1 MGDVHDSCRLREV
14 TGLSPTSSR
23 RHRGNWYL
31 TTTQTN
37 LPTAEFLVGTGPT
50 NVHWTSCS
58 SSSCSSS
65 SRHLIVVIMI
75 IRSSLQINCQAAS
88 LTRLHTQPQDP
99 ICPIYS
105 LLTISRTEPAAAN
118 LYVHTTVDFH
128 IKNQSSG
135 IRFTCTITIMN
146 YKNAYMPSKQQK

>member
-1 MGDVHDSCRLREV
+1 MGDVHDNLTSCRLREV
-14 TGLSPTSSR
+14 TGLSPTSWR

-31 TTTQTN
+31 TTTQAN

-65 SRHLIVVIMI
+65 RHLIVVIMI

-88 LTRLHTQPQDP
+88 LTQLHTQPQGP
-99 ICPIYS
+99 ILTAHYQPYRTSCRQFICVHNSRLSHQKPI
-105 LLTISRTEPAAAN
+105 
-118 LYVHTTVDFH
+118 VWHTFH
-128 IKNQSSG
+128 MYHQHNEL
-135 IRFTCTITIMN
+135 
-146 YKNAYMPSKQQK
+146 QKRLHAF